1 MDLSFK
7 NQFQADDF
15 TPAKPGQVAISNL
28 LGLFSSLS
36 TLGGLF
42 PPKMIGSYNVDKEAA
57 LNQQRE
63 QQQAELSFKLAE
75 QSLRMMANALEQQP
89 TDQPNLT
96 ETNPY

>member
-7 NQFQADDF
+7 NQFHSDDY
-15 TPAKPGQVAISNL
+15 KPSKVGQVAISNL

-42 PPKMIGSYNVDKEAA
+42 PPKMIGSSNVDKEAA

-75 QSLRMMANALEQQP
+75 ESLRMMANALEQQP
-89 TDQPNLT
+89 TDNPNPN
-96 ETNPY
+96 ENPY

>member
-7 NQFQADDF
+7 NQFQSDDYK
-15 TPAKPGQVAISNL
+15 PSKPGQVAISNL

-63 QQQAELSFKLAE
+63 QQQDELSFKLAE
-75 QSLRMMANALEQQP
+75 ESLRMMANALEQQP
-89 TDQPNLT
+89 TDNPNPN
-96 ETNPY
+96 ENPY

>member
-7 NQFQADDF
+7 NQFQSDDYK
-15 TPAKPGQVAISNL
+15 PSKPGQVAISNL

-75 QSLRMMANALEQQP
+75 ESLRMMANALEQQP
-89 TDQPNLT
+89 TDNPDPN
-96 ETNPY
+96 ENPY

>member
-7 NQFQADDF
+7 NQFNADDY
-15 TPAKPGQVAISNL
+15 TPAKPGRVAISNL

-75 QSLRMMANALEQQP
+75 ESLRMMANALEQQP
-89 TDQPNLT
+89 TDSPDPN

>member
-7 NQFQADDF
+7 NQFQSDDYK
-15 TPAKPGQVAISNL
+15 PSKPGQVAISNL

-75 QSLRMMANALEQQP
+75 ESLRMMANALEQQP
-89 TDQPNLT
+89 TDNPNPN
-96 ETNPY
+96 ENPY

>member
-15 TPAKPGQVAISNL
+15 KPIKPGQVAISNL

-57 LNQQRE
+57 LNHQRE

-89 TDQPNLT
+89 TDNTNPTYPNL
-96 ETNPY
+96 Y

>member
-7 NQFQADDF
+7 NQLQADDF
-15 TPAKPGQVAISNL
+15 KPEKPGRVAISSL

-63 QQQAELSFKLAE
+63 QQQAEISFKLAE

-89 TDQPNLT
+89 SDNMNPTD
-96 ETNPY
+96 TNVY

>member
-7 NQFQADDF
+7 NQFKADDLQ
-15 TPAKPGQVAISNL
+15 PSKPGQVAISNL

-36 TLGGLF
+36 TLGGLL

-57 LNQQRE
+57 LNQQRD
-63 QQQAELSFKLAE
+63 QQQAEISFKLAE

-89 TDQPNLT
+89 ADNPNPT
-96 ETNPY
+96 ENLY

>member
-1 MDLSFK
+1 MDFTFK

-15 TPAKPGQVAISNL
+15 KPSKPGQVAISNL
-28 LGLFSSLS
+28 LGMFSSLS

-63 QQQAELSFKLAE
+63 QQQSEISFKLAE

-89 TDQPNLT
+89 TDNSNSP
-96 ETNPY
+96 ETN

>member
-7 NQFQADDF
+7 NQFQSDDYK
-15 TPAKPGQVAISNL
+15 PSKPGQVAISNI
-28 LGLFSSLS
+28 LGLFSSLT

-63 QQQAELSFKLAE
+63 QQQAELSIKLAE
-75 QSLRMMANALEQQP
+75 QSLRMMANALESQP
-89 TDQPNLT
+89 SDNPNPSD
-96 ETNPY
+96 NPY

>member
-7 NQFQADDF
+7 NQLQADDLK
-15 TPAKPGQVAISNL
+15 PARPGQVAISNL

-42 PPKMIGSYNVDKEAA
+42 PPKMFGSYNVDKEAA

-89 TDQPNLT
+89 ADNPNPNENL
-96 ETNPY
+96 Y

>member
-1 MDLSFK
+1 MDISFK
-7 NQFQADDF
+7 NQFQADDYK
-15 TPAKPGQVAISNL
+15 PAKPGQVAISNL

-36 TLGGLF
+36 SLGGLF

-75 QSLRMMANALEQQP
+75 ESLRMMANALEQQP
-89 TDQPNLT
+89 TDSPNPT
-96 ETNPY
+96 ENPY

>member
-7 NQFQADDF
+7 NQFQSDDYK
-15 TPAKPGQVAISNL
+15 PSKPGQVAISNL

-75 QSLRMMANALEQQP
+75 ESLRMMANALEQQP
-89 TDQPNLT
+89 TDQPNPT
-96 ETNPY
+96 ENPY

>member
-7 NQFQADDF
+7 NKFQADDF
-15 TPAKPGQVAISNL
+15 TPSKPGRVAISNI

-42 PPKMIGSYNVDKEAA
+42 SPKMIGSYNVDKEAA

-63 QQQAELSFKLAE
+63 QLQAELSFKLAE

-89 TDQPNLT
+89 TDN
-96 ETNPY
+96 TNPTDSNLY

>member
-15 TPAKPGQVAISNL
+15 KSSKPGQVAISNL

-63 QQQAELSFKLAE
+63 QQQAEISFKLAE

-89 TDQPNLT
+89 SDN
-96 ETNPY
+96 TNPTDTNIY

>member
-7 NQFQADDF
+7 NQFHSDDYK
-15 TPAKPGQVAISNL
+15 PSKPGQVAISNL

-75 QSLRMMANALEQQP
+75 ESLRMMANALEQQP
-89 TDQPNLT
+89 TDNPNPN
-96 ETNPY
+96 ENPY

>member
-7 NQFQADDF
+7 SKFQADDF
-15 TPAKPGQVAISNL
+15 TPSKPGQVAISNL

-42 PPKMIGSYNVDKEAA
+42 PPKMVGSYNVDKEAA

-89 TDQPNLT
+89 TDNTNSTDSNL
-96 ETNPY
+96 Y